1 MGENKH
7 IEELDFFAKKYIND
21 IESETPSMDFTKN
34 IMANIEATETSKV
47 FKTEPL
53 ISKKVWLLLVVTLI
67 TSIFYVYKKSS
78 TQLMNLPKIEWGLFS
93 NIKIL
98 KAFKNIEVSNVTLY
112 ACFFFTLLI
121 FVQISFLK
129 NRFEKRLKF

>member
-7 IEELDFFAKKYIND
+7 IDELDSFAKKYMND
-21 IESETPSMDFTKN
+21 IESEIPSMDFTKN
-34 IMANIEATETSKV
+34 IMTTIEATETSKV

-67 TSIFYVYKKSS
+67 ASIFYVYKKSS
-78 TQLMNLPKIEWGLFS
+78 TQLINLPKIEWDLFS
-93 NIKIL
+93 KIKIFN
-98 KAFKNIEVSNVTLY
+98 AFKNIEVSNVTLY

>member
-21 IESETPSMDFTKN
+21 IESEIPSMDFTKN
-34 IMANIEATETSKV
+34 IMATIEATETSKV

-53 ISKKVWLLLVVTLI
+53 ISKKVWLLLLVTLI
-67 TSIFYVYKKSS
+67 ASIFYVYKKST
-78 TQLMNLPKIEWGLFS
+78 TQLMNLPKVEWDIFS
-93 NIKIL
+93 KIKIFD
-98 KAFKNIEVSNVTLY
+98 AFKNIEVSNVTLY